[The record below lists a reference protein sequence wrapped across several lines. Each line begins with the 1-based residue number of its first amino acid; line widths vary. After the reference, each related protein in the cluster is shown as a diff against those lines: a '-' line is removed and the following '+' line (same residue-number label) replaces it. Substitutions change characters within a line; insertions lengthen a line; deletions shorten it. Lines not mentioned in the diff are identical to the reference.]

1 MKEFLSVAAK
11 VIALMMLGMAAALST
26 MMWPF
31 GHRASRAA
39 LLFWR
44 FTGDRT
50 MSIDRTRTIEWDGKV
65 LSGSVAANGTPT
77 KVTFAAV
84 QTGGTESADVPTN
97 RYLPG
102 RWNWGPAKSSIDWY

>member
-1 MKEFLSVAAK
+1 
-11 VIALMMLGMAAALST
+11 
-26 MMWPF
+26 
-31 GHRASRAA
+31 
-39 LLFWR
+39 
-44 FTGDRT
+44 
-50 MSIDRTRTIEWDGKV
+50 